1 MNLAEINFKELRND
15 VLNALAAVAEK
26 YGCEVT
32 MGNIK
37 YDMTSIDATLYFKA
51 KGDNG
56 ESAEEAEFKRL
67 CENYGFKPEDY
78 NAYVTLDDKV
88 YRFIGFNPRARKNH
102 CIIKDIND
110 KQFVC
115 PTEVVRQGLNK

>member
-15 VLNALAAVAEK
+15 VVDALAAVAEK

-32 MGNIK
+32 LGNIK

-56 ESAEEAEFKRL
+56 ESAAQVEFNSR
-67 CENYGFKPEDY
+67 CTDYGFTPEDY
-78 NAYVTLDDKV
+78 RKAICLDGKV
-88 YRFIGFNPRARKNH
+88 YYLVGFNPRARKN
-102 CIIKDIND
+102 CRIIEEKNG
-110 KQFVC
+110 KQFAC
-115 PTEVVRQGLNK
+115 PSAIVKANWCK

>member
-15 VLNALAAVAEK
+15 VIDALAAVAEK

-32 MGNIK
+32 LGNIK

-51 KGDNG
+51 KGENG
-56 ESAEEAEFKRL
+56 ESAAQIEFNSR
-67 CENYGFKPEDY
+67 CADYGFTPEDY
-78 NAYVTLDDKV
+78 RKAVCLDGKMYHLV
-88 YRFIGFNPRARKNH
+88 GFNPRARKNY
-102 CIIKDIND
+102 CIIEEKNG

-115 PTEVVRQGLNK
+115 SPATVKANWCK

>member
-1 MNLAEINFKELRND
+1 MNLTETNFNQFRD
-15 VLNALAAVAEK
+15 DILNALAAVAEK

-37 YDMTSIDATLYFKA
+37 YDMTSIDTTLYFKA

-56 ESAEEAEFKRL
+56 ESATQIQFNSRCAD
-67 CENYGFKPEDY
+67 YGFTPEDY
-78 NAYVTLDDKV
+78 LRAVCLDGKM
-88 YRFIGFNPRARKNH
+88 YRLVGFNPRARKNY
-102 CIIKDIND
+102 CIIEEKNG

-115 PTEVVRQGLNK
+115 SPATVKANWCK